1 MRFKIDWASL
11 IVGSKCAIFCFV
23 LLCFLGQFSKYK
35 PSGGLYLEGQFNGF
49 FFAVPDWGG
58 GGGWGAYIWRGL
70 YMEGLNYFR
79 NNTVFQFLNF
89 ICILHLLWVI
99 SYAMH
104 CRQCRD
110 HDKSAYTYIGID

>member
-58 GGGWGAYIWRGL
+58 GGGGRIFGGAYIWKGL
-70 YMEGLNYFR
+70 IIFGIIRYF
-79 NNTVFQFLNF
+79 NF
-89 ICILHLLWVI
+89 
-99 SYAMH
+99 
-104 CRQCRD
+104 
-110 HDKSAYTYIGID
+110 